1 MCTLSKRSKNTSE
14 NRSPLSGRTKAGF
27 SQTNPERSVVLTS
40 GEEAPK
46 EGGLLPGEEV
56 RPTDPGKKRSQESG
70 VRRRQDDA
78 GTGRDGDA
86 AKKTEDEGNE
96 KLKGEIVEAVKAV
109 ETVEIVKSAKGI
121 KWSNRRVV
129 KSLKA

>member
-1 MCTLSKRSKNTSE
+1 
-14 NRSPLSGRTKAGF
+14 LSGRTKAGF
-27 SQTNPERSVVLTS
+27 SQTNPEKFVVLTS

-46 EGGLLPGEEV
+46 EGGPLQGGEG
-56 RPTDPGKKRSQESG
+56 RSTDPGKKRSQESG

-96 KLKGEIVEAVKAV
+96 KLKGEIVKAV
-109 ETVEIVKSAKGI
+109 ETVE
-121 KWSNRRVV
+121 VV
-129 KSLKA
+129 IR